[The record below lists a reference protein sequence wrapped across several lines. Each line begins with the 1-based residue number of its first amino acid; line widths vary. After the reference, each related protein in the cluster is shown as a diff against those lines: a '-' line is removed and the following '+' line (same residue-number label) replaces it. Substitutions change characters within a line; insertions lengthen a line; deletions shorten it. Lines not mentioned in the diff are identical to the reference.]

1 MTLKYSDTGD
11 QRNKQILSIFM
22 ATLLILSTL
31 TISLSISFDSSN
43 SKAFGIR
50 PPRATSS
57 SRIN

>member
-1 MTLKYSDTGD
+1 MTLKYSDTGN

-50 PPRATSS
+50 PPEPLST